1 MVSFLLKIGIFEN
14 RTVVAQVEHF
24 KYPKNVNELHTFK
37 DDLGKCPKT
46 HYKSFETIWQLT
58 PYVKSQNI

>member
-46 HYKSFETIWQLT
+46 HYKTFETI
-58 PYVKSQNI
+58 